1 MKHIHLTDIES
12 RAGSA
17 YGRLIEEM
25 RAAGVEVPGILHLFA
40 FKPELAVHLERLTQA
55 VMRGPSPLSPGWREL
70 IAAFTSRL
78 NHCPF

>member
-1 MKHIHLTDIES
+1 MYLGE
-12 RAGSA
+12 AGGKPA
-17 YGRLIEEM
+17 GGYRDLIAAL

-40 FKPELAVHLERLTQA
+40 FKPELGKHLERFTQA